1 MADLVEDSFVLAGC
15 PVGYKRFD
23 VALWGRW
30 PLTPLAAGP
39 VSFPEHVMLIDA
51 IHAFAAIEFLMQY
64 YKRHTVAYACARV
77 LDGSLVYRCYR
88 PRIVLADEEEQAGAE
103 TSIA

>member
-1 MADLVEDSFVLAGC
+1 MPDLVEDSFALAPC

-30 PLTPLAAGP
+30 PLTPLTPGP

-64 YKRHTVAYACARV
+64 HHRSTVAYACARA

-88 PRIVLADEEEQAGAE
+88 PRIVLSDEEEQVYEE
-103 TSIA
+103 TSVA